1 MQTEQNNTWTTLF
14 KNTSIWLNAEVFEQK
29 PCGLHF
35 AEEVCCVISFPVTQ
49 VHKTRGKHWVNIF
62 IEFQPGLWTTI
73 FEVLN
78 PENNICIS
86 KYFIPGLLYL
96 VFLWIVFLLLIFVVV
111 FFFLQ
116 DLLDVLEVSF
126 VQLHFLSLVPLG
138 HRYPL
143 LIQRKLCS
151 AFSCLVFFHALFPF
165 EQHCW
170 LGNSEL
176 KLHFASSSLPN
187 CYN

>member
-35 AEEVCCVISFPVTQ
+35 AEEVCCVFSFPVTQ

-73 FEVLN
+73 FEVFE
-78 PENNICIS
+78 PRKQYMHFKI
-86 KYFIPGLLYL
+86 LYPWLALFSVL
-96 VFLWIVFLLLIFVVV
+96 VNSFLIIDFCCC

-165 EQHCW
+165 EQQCW

-176 KLHFASSSLPN
+176 KLHFASSSLPD

>member
-111 FFFLQ
+111 FFFPTRFTRCTRG
-116 DLLDVLEVSF
+116 VLCT
-126 VQLHFLSLVPLG
+126 
-138 HRYPL
+138 
-143 LIQRKLCS
+143 I
-151 AFSCLVFFHALFPF
+151 AFSLSGSLRTSLSSAYSKKTVFCLLLFG
-165 EQHCW
+165 C
-170 LGNSEL
+170 
-176 KLHFASSSLPN
+176 LP
-187 CYN
+187 CFISIWTTLLVGEFRIKTAFCILFLT